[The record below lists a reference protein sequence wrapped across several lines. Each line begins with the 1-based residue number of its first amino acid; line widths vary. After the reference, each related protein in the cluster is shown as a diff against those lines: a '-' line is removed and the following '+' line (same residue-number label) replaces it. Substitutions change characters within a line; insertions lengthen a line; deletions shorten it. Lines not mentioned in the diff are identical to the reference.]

1 MTQRVV
7 LKPQGLEFIVEEGQ
21 TVLEAALNQNLA
33 FPHRCQVG
41 ACASC
46 LCRIESG
53 TVDYDLEPL
62 LTEKEKQQGWMFSCL
77 AYPKSDLVIT
87 FGDE

>member
-1 MTQRVV
+1 MILRVT
-7 LKPQGLEFIVEEGQ
+7 LKPQNIEFTVEEGQ
-21 TVLEAALNQNLA
+21 TVLDAALNQNLA
-33 FPHRCQVG
+33 FPHRCRVG

-53 TVDYDLEPL
+53 EVEYDLEPM

-77 AYPKSDLVIT
+77 AYPKSDLVINL
-87 FGDE
+87 EEE

>member
-1 MTQRVV
+1 M
-7 LKPQGLEFIVEEGQ
+7 
-21 TVLEAALNQNLA
+21 
-33 FPHRCQVG
+33 
-41 ACASC
+41 
-46 LCRIESG
+46 
-53 TVDYDLEPL
+53 DYDLEPL

>member
-1 MTQRVV
+1 MSRRVW
-7 LKPQGLEFIVEEGQ
+7 LKPQNLGF
-21 TVLEAALNQNLA
+21 TVSDGETILEAALNQNLA

-53 TVDYDLEPL
+53 QVSYDLEPM

-77 AYPKSDLVIT
+77 AYAESDLVIT
-87 FGDE
+87 FSDE